1 MLLYGRNVTSN
12 LPRRQ
17 VIRDL
22 DQLISEFLPSQ
33 KYIQM
38 LLCYW
43 ESIVFYF
50 KWLKKKKKK
59 ETESGQG
66 KETKT

>member
-22 DQLISEFLPSQ
+22 DQLISESIFALTDIHPNVPLLPR
-33 KYIQM
+33 INCI
-38 LLCYW
+38 LL
-43 ESIVFYF
+43 
-50 KWLKKKKKK
+50 
-59 ETESGQG
+59 
-66 KETKT
+66 

>member
-22 DQLISEFLPSQ
+22 DQLISEFIFALTEIHPNAP
-33 KYIQM
+33 
-38 LLCYW
+38 LLLRINC
-43 ESIVFYF
+43 I
-50 KWLKKKKKK
+50 LL
-59 ETESGQG
+59 
-66 KETKT
+66 